1 MFRQQRRHVL
11 ALFALV
17 ALSIPAA
24 VWGQAKPIT
33 EKQLITLVETG
44 FEDAAITERI
54 EKQGLAFDLDEATVA
69 RLKEA
74 NVSDSIL
81 KAIQS
86 AAESKRSKPAAS
98 GKSAI
103 TYEQVLN
110 LLNVGISEEEI
121 LKALERSPTI
131 FTLGESQ
138 TAELKKAGASERL
151 LKAMAGE
158 RAAVQP
164 QPQQKAPI
172 TDIAIVFDCSA
183 SMAERT
189 SDGQAKMDVAKKLVA
204 KLVSSVPDGLNLTF
218 VIYGHDKQLNCQA
231 VSIVRPLRRIDAAGK
246 AQLAK
251 TVQALKP
258 VGNTPIA
265 LALRTAGKEVSK
277 NNAFSGMV
285 LVSDG
290 KETCNGNPTAEAA
303 TLAKNPKLSF
313 GIQVVGFDVTPDERR
328 SLEEIADAGG
338 GKYFNAQTSDDLVA
352 VLDDIARQL
361 KEAAT
366 PPKVVTMRRAIKVLS
381 PKINMPELDQVYIV
395 PAGTPLAV
403 LFNNRKGGVEKYDAE
418 ISIPSP
424 TAKYD
429 VIFAPKEGQPIKLIK
444 DFNLPDR
451 RVVEI
456 RPDEYAGMIQVQRDG
471 KAESIVVAPTGTPG
485 AVAST
490 NSIQRAQAFGEIMVV
505 PVGTYDIYVDGNLI
519 EEKFEVK
526 PGTLHD
532 L

>member
-1 MFRQQRRHVL
+1 MFRQQRRHIL

-17 ALSIPAA
+17 AAA
-24 VWGQAKPIT
+24 VPATAWGQAKPIT

-44 FEDAAITERI
+44 FEDAAIAQRI
-54 EKQGLAFDLDEATVA
+54 EKQGLAFEADDATIA

-74 NVSDSIL
+74 NVSDALL
-81 KAIQS
+81 KAVQS
-86 AAESKRSKPAAS
+86 AAEAKRSKPAAGG
-98 GKSAI
+98 GKSPI

-110 LLNVGISEEEI
+110 LLNVGISEDEI

-131 FTLGESQ
+131 FTLGEVQ
-138 TAELKKAGASERL
+138 TAELKKAGASRRL
-151 LKAMAGE
+151 LKALAGE

-164 QPQQKAPI
+164 QQKAAI

-183 SMAERT
+183 SMAERA
-189 SDGQAKMDVAKKLVA
+189 SDGQTKMDVAKKLVA
-204 KLVSSVPDGLNLTF
+204 RLVSSVPDGLNLTF

-231 VSIVRPLRRIDAAGK
+231 VKIVRPLSRIDANGK
-246 AQLAK
+246 KQLAA
-251 TVQALKP
+251 TVQSLKP

-265 LALRTAGKEVSK
+265 LALRTAGKELLK

-290 KETCNGNPTAEAA
+290 KETCNGNPAAEAA
-303 TLAKNPKLSF
+303 TLAKNPKLNF

-328 SLEEIADAGG
+328 SLEEIAEAGG

-361 KEAAT
+361 KEAAA
-366 PPKVVTMRRAIKVLS
+366 PPKVVTMRRALKILS
-381 PKINMPELDQVYIV
+381 PKIDMPELGAVYIV
-395 PAGTPLAV
+395 PAETPLAV
-403 LFNNRKGGVEKYDAE
+403 VSTYRKGGVEQYDAE
-418 ISIPSP
+418 ISIPSS

-429 VIFAPKEGQPIKLIK
+429 VIFAPKEGQHIRLIK
-444 DFNLPDR
+444 DFNIPDR

-456 RPDEYAGMIQVQRDG
+456 RPDEYAGMIRVQRDG
-471 KAESIVVAPTGTPG
+471 KAKSIVVAPAGTPG
-485 AVAST
+485 AVAGS
-490 NSIQRAQAFGEIMVV
+490 NSIQRAKAFGEIMVV
-505 PVGTYDIYVDGNLI
+505 PTGKYDIYVDGNLI
-519 EEKFEVK
+519 EEGFEVK
-526 PGTLHD
+526 PGILHD

>member
-1 MFRQQRRHVL
+1 MFRQQRRHIL

-17 ALSIPAA
+17 AASVPAMA
-24 VWGQAKPIT
+24 WGQAKPIT
-33 EKQLITLVETG
+33 EKQLITWVETG
-44 FEDAAITERI
+44 FEDSAITERI
-54 EKQGLAFDLDEATVA
+54 EKLGLAFEVDDATIA

-74 NVSDSIL
+74 SVSDTVL
-81 KAIQS
+81 KALQS
-86 AAESKRSKPAAS
+86 AAEAKRGKPAAG
-98 GKSAI
+98 GKPAV
-103 TYEQVLN
+103 TYEQVLEY
-110 LLNVGISEEEI
+110 LNVGFSEEEI
-121 LKALERSPTI
+121 LKVLGRSPTI

-138 TAELKKAGASERL
+138 IAELKKAGATERL
-151 LKAMAGE
+151 LRAMAGE

-164 QPQQKAPI
+164 QQKAAV

-189 SDGQAKMDVAKKLVA
+189 SDGQTKMAVAQKLVA
-204 KLVSSVPDGLNLTF
+204 KLVNSVPNGVNLTF

-231 VSIVRPLRRIDAAGK
+231 VSILRPLRPIDANGK

-251 TVQALKP
+251 AVQTLKP

-265 LALRTAGKEVSK
+265 LALRTAGKEVLK
-277 NNAFSGMV
+277 NNGFSGMV

-303 TLAKNPKLSF
+303 ALAKNPKLNF

-328 SLEEIADAGG
+328 SLEEIASAGN
-338 GKYFNAQTSDDLVA
+338 GKYFNAQTSDELVA

-366 PPKVVTMRRAIKVLS
+366 PPKVVTMRRAIMVLS
-381 PKINMPELDQVYIV
+381 PKINLPDMEDVYIV
-395 PAGTPLAV
+395 PADTPLAV
-403 LFNNRKGGVEKYDAE
+403 VSTYRKGGVKQYDAE
-418 ISIPSP
+418 ISIPSS

-429 VIFAPKEGQPIKLIK
+429 VIFAPKGGQHIRLID
-444 DFNLPDR
+444 DFNLPER
-451 RVVEI
+451 RIFELRPEEYVSMI
-456 RPDEYAGMIQVQRDG
+456 RVQREG
-471 KAESIVVAPTGTPG
+471 TAKQIVVAPSGTPG
-485 AVAST
+485 AVASS
-490 NSIQRAQAFGEIMVV
+490 NSIQRAKAFGEIMVV
-505 PVGTYDIYVDGNLI
+505 PVGKYDIYVDGNLI
-519 EEKFEVK
+519 EEGFEVK

>member
-1 MFRQQRRHVL
+1 MFRQQRRHIL
-11 ALFALV
+11 ALIALV
-17 ALSIPAA
+17 AVWVPAIA
-24 VWGQAKPIT
+24 WGQAKPIT

-44 FEDAAITERI
+44 FEDDAIAQRI
-54 EKQGLAFDLDEATVA
+54 EKQGLAFEADDATLA

-74 NVSDSIL
+74 NVSDTLI

-86 AAESKRSKPAAS
+86 AAESKRSKPAAG
-98 GKSAI
+98 GKAPI
-103 TYEQVLN
+103 TYESVLN

-131 FTLGESQ
+131 FTLGEAQ

-158 RAAVQP
+158 RP
-164 QPQQKAPI
+164 QMKPQQKAAI
-172 TDIAIVFDCSA
+172 TDFAIVFDCSA

-189 SDGQAKMDVAKKLVA
+189 PDGQTKMDVAKKLVA
-204 KLVSSVPDGLNLTF
+204 KLVNSVPDGLNLTF

-231 VSIVRPLRRIDAAGK
+231 VRIVRPLGRIDAKGK
-246 AQLAK
+246 AQLAA
-251 TVQALKP
+251 TVQSLKP

-265 LALRTAGKEVSK
+265 LALRTAGKELFR
-277 NNAFSGMV
+277 NNANCGMV

-303 TLAKNPKLSF
+303 TLAKNDKLSF

-328 SLEEIADAGG
+328 SLEEIATAGE
-338 GKYFNAQTSDDLVA
+338 GKYFNAQTSDELVA

-366 PPKVVTMRRAIKVLS
+366 PPKVVTMRRAIMVLS
-381 PKINMPELDQVYIV
+381 PKINLPDMEDVYIV
-395 PAGTPLAV
+395 PADTPLAV
-403 LFNNRKGGVEKYDAE
+403 VSSYRKGGVKQYDGE
-418 ISIPSP
+418 ISIPSA

-429 VIFAPKEGQPIKLIK
+429 VIFAPKGGQHIRLID
-444 DFNLPDR
+444 DFNLPER
-451 RVVEI
+451 RIFELRPEEYVSMI
-456 RPDEYAGMIQVQRDG
+456 RVQREG
-471 KAESIVVAPTGTPG
+471 MAKQIVVAPSGTPG
-485 AVAST
+485 AVASS
-490 NSIQRAQAFGEIMVV
+490 NSIQQAKAFGEIMVV
-505 PVGTYDIYVDGNLI
+505 PVGKYDIYVDGDLI
-519 EEKFEVK
+519 EEGFEVK